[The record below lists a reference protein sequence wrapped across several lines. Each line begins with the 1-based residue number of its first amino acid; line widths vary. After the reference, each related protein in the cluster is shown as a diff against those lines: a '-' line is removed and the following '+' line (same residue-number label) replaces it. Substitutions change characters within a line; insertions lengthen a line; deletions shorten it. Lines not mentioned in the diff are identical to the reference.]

1 MSVYALPAALA
12 LAINLTLCLIV
23 FFNGPKGVVS
33 RVFTLMILSF
43 VGWNAGEL
51 IMINSDIHSMALVG
65 VKIIFAGVFLFPV
78 FFLHFSYVFPEKLTH
93 FFDGWRSA
101 ILYAGPVALLVPFI
115 LLLQVD
121 IGRVLKIGS
130 IFYYVFKFKGP
141 LESHVLALAL
151 GLVGLGY
158 FSWGVVNFIVSYRQT
173 KIARRRLQIL
183 YLLVGIIS
191 MFVIGLVLHAAN
203 YLFDLGYSF
212 FFVASLYSLL
222 ISFFFALAIVRY
234 RLVDIHFIIRG
245 GILYSL
251 LSGLVLVIYVLFIKN
266 VCDIL
271 AKKFETTSLLL
282 ESSFVLVL
290 VFLLRPLER
299 KVEEFIDRF
308 FYRERYQ
315 FRLKFF
321 EFTRMLPNL
330 LDLPALLEAAVNFIS
345 RALSADQ
352 VGIWI
357 LEAEA
362 DAYRLRSQKGLPWE
376 KSFARESPL
385 VGYLQIS
392 ERAVELEF
400 VKNIGLLQPEV
411 REIIAG
417 NSSLLVPLQG
427 EESLLG
433 FILIGGKRGGENFTM
448 REIEALEALAP
459 AVAMA
464 ISRALLFQDL
474 KRKDR
479 QMMQSEKLAALGEMA
494 ASFVHGIRNPLGII
508 LGSAETLKRRNSAPV
523 QSEMIQFIG
532 EECERINHMLTSFLD
547 FAKPKPPNF
556 QEVDLKEILEKT
568 VDLISIPAGKQQV
581 RIQREYPNGSVP
593 IFLDPEQIREAL
605 VNLEMNALEAMP
617 TGGTLRV
624 GLSWKES
631 TEVMIRVGDTG
642 AGILPGHESKIFDP
656 FFTTKE
662 QGTGLGLSIVHSV
675 IKNHGGS
682 ISVLNNPGGGTTFFL
697 TLPVPKGIMG
707 CFGAVGPVRAGESK
721 ILPQRTQRAEQ
732 EKLLE
737 FLPLQQD
744 RREWR

>member
-12 LAINLTLCLIV
+12 FAINLTLCLIV
-23 FFNGPKGVVS
+23 IFNNPKGVVN
-33 RVFTLMILSF
+33 RVFTLLILSF

-51 IMINSDIHSMALVG
+51 IMINSDLQSMALVG

-78 FFLHFSYVFPEKLTH
+78 FFLHFSYVFPQKFTH

-130 IFYYVFKFKGP
+130 IFYYVFTFKGP
-141 LESHVLALAL
+141 LESHVLAVVLS
-151 GLVGLGY
+151 LVGLGY
-158 FSWGVVNFIVSYRQT
+158 FSWGVVNFIISYRET
-173 KIARRRLQIL
+173 KIARQRLQIL

-191 MFVIGLVLHAAN
+191 MFVIGLVLHVAN

-212 FFVASLYSLL
+212 FFVASLYTLL
-222 ISFFFALAIVRY
+222 ISFFFALAIVKY

-282 ESSFVLVL
+282 ESTFVLVL

-308 FYRERYQ
+308 FYPERYF

-321 EFTRMLPNL
+321 EFTRTLLNL
-330 LDLPALLEAAVNFIS
+330 LDLPTLLEATVNFIS
-345 RALSADQ
+345 QALIVDQ

-357 LEAEA
+357 LESES
-362 DAYRLRSQKGLPWE
+362 DSYRLFSQRGVPWE
-376 KSFARESPL
+376 KPFPQDSPL
-385 VGYLQIS
+385 IVYLRKS
-392 ERAVELEF
+392 ERAVELEYI
-400 VKNIGLLQPEV
+400 KNIESLQPEV
-411 REIIAG
+411 REIIAAR
-417 NSSLLVPLQG
+417 SSLIIPLQG
-427 EESLLG
+427 EEGLLG
-433 FILIGGKRGGENFTM
+433 FILVGDKRNEKKFTIM
-448 REIEALEALAP
+448 EIEALESLAP

-464 ISRALLFQDL
+464 ISRALLYQDL
-474 KRKDR
+474 KKKDH

-508 LGSAETLKRRNSAPV
+508 LGSAETLRRRMPEPV
-523 QSEMIQFIG
+523 PSEMIQFIS
-532 EECERINHMLTSFLD
+532 EESERINHMLTSFLG
-547 FAKPKPPNF
+547 FAKPKAPTF
-556 QEVDLKEILEKT
+556 REVDLKEILERT
-568 VDLISIPAGKQQV
+568 MDLISTPARNQRVQ
-581 RIQREYPNGSVP
+581 IQKEYPEGKVLM
-593 IFLDPEQIREAL
+593 FLDPEQVREAL
-605 VNLEMNALEAMP
+605 VNLEINALEAMP
-617 TGGTLRV
+617 RGGTLRIV
-624 GLSWKES
+624 LTRKEN
-631 TEVMIRVGDTG
+631 TDVTIRISDTG
-642 AGILPGHESKIFDP
+642 VGIPSGQESKIFDP

-675 IKNHGGS
+675 VKNHGGT
-682 ISVLNNPGGGTTFFL
+682 ISVMNNDGKGTTFIL

-707 CFGAVGPVRAGESK
+707 CFGAVGPVRAG
-721 ILPQRTQRAEQ
+721 Q
-732 EKLLE
+732 E
-737 FLPLQQD
+737 
-744 RREWR
+744 